1 MIWQEEW
8 TMDKL
13 RQDSNIGKNLRKLR
27 NTYQLTQEEVTAKM
41 QILGCDDITRALY
54 SRYET
59 GELNIKVTH
68 LRALKQ
74 IFRCSYDDILDGT
87 EK

>member
-1 MIWQEEW
+1 
-8 TMDKL
+8 MDKL
-13 RQDSNIGKNLRKLR
+13 RQDVNIGKNLRKLR
-27 NTYQLTQEEVTAKM
+27 QACRLTQEELTAKM
-41 QILGCDDITRALY
+41 QILGCGDITRALY

-74 IFRCSYDDILDGT
+74 IFKCSYDDILDEPIET

>member
-1 MIWQEEW
+1 
-8 TMDKL
+8 MDKL
-13 RQDSNIGKNLRKLR
+13 RQDANIGKNLRKLR
-27 NTYQLTQEEVTAKM
+27 QACRLTQEEVTAKL
-41 QILGCDDITRALY
+41 QVLGCGDITRALY

-74 IFRCSYDDILDGT
+74 IFRCSYDDILDETSKT

>member
-1 MIWQEEW
+1 
-8 TMDKL
+8 MDKL

-27 NTYQLTQEEVTAKM
+27 NAYQLTQEEVTAKM

>member
-1 MIWQEEW
+1 
-8 TMDKL
+8 MDKL